1 MQIESLWRCETI
13 LSQCSS
19 QGLHKETG
27 MRGGRRGRRVWCDAS
42 MRGLATIWRCELFA
56 CTSRQPIGIKNV
68 LRCHKQQHYITHIY
82 TQTHAVWENKQCG
95 TISLRSVDTMSYK
108 TQQASNSGH
117 QDSQSMLRMYLRCQ
131 TQQHHHKIH
140 THTKHTP
147 RGEINNVGQYHCDS
161 FTTQRASNSGWK
173 RTKKG
178 VGLDNGELGSWQIWC
193 VYCLV

>member
-1 MQIESLWRCETI
+1 MAVRNNIKSMQFAGFAQRDRNAWRAAWTTRLVRCEHEGARDHLKMWTFCPVHHG
-13 LSQCSS
+13 SQS
-19 QGLHKETG
+19 
-27 MRGGRRGRRVWCDAS
+27 AS
-42 MRGLATIWRCELFA
+42 IMYLW
-56 CTSRQPIGIKNV
+56 
-68 LRCHKQQHYITHIY
+68 CHKQQHYITHIY